1 MKILKSKKLKLKI
14 IYPLTN
20 FKDSRGLY
28 LETFNKKKYKKI
40 LNKNFVED
48 DICISKKNVFR
59 GIHGDNKTWKLV
71 SCISGKCISI
81 IVNCDKKSK
90 NYGKSEKFILSSNN
104 YFQIL
109 IPPKF
114 GNSFYVLS
122 KIAIFHYKQTNY
134 YRGQKRQFTY
144 NINDPFLK
152 INLFKNKNIIISKRD
167 KTAKF
172 INA

>member
-1 MKILKSKKLKLKI
+1 MI
-14 IYPLTN
+14 
-20 FKDSRGLY
+20 
-28 LETFNKKKYKKI
+28 
-40 LNKNFVED
+40 FVFQ
-48 DICISKKNVFR
+48 KKNVFR